1 MRKYIDLEEGVHTT
15 EQVRALA
22 DRLRARADELAA
34 EAVETLEQRVPDY
47 LRQLG
52 FEGESPMEISR
63 ADIDAIAGVL
73 ATTGTPLPREVIKQ
87 AVDLGRRRARQ
98 GVTLEHLLE
107 ADVILREV
115 AVKHLEAA
123 LLEQPESAD
132 TLALAERRLDSHRD
146 AAILALT
153 RGYLAGHAEGYER
166 EQRELAALMSIM
178 RAVSRSLEA
187 GEIAEAAVSEICRAM
202 GLTQGVIWLTPRE
215 RPESLVT
222 LRTFGL
228 TRREEAAL
236 GAEMPIPPELE
247 DALVSD
253 LPVQLQLDPKNPGFP
268 GVRSILAV
276 ALRGRG
282 DTVGL
287 MVVGAPGERDFT
299 AHDVAFSALV
309 GEHVGVALANAEQHV
324 REARTDFLTGLANR
338 PEFERSIQRQI
349 AAAKR
354 YSRPLTVLLLDLD
367 NLKRI
372 NDTHGHHWG
381 DAAIQAVAR
390 ALRSVV
396 RASDVCARLGGDEFG
411 LVMPE
416 AGADEAG
423 VIIDRVR
430 QALEDASREDDLPE
444 PAGVS
449 IGFAVWEHG
458 SDWKRLLQVADERLY
473 EDKRSRHIQSKH
485 PDR

>member
-1 MRKYIDLEEGVHTT
+1 MRKYTELEEGVETT

-22 DRLRARADELAA
+22 DQLRARAHELAA

-47 LRQLG
+47 LLQLG
-52 FEGESPMEISR
+52 FDGENPVEVSR

-73 ATTGTPLPREVIKQ
+73 ATTGRPLPRDLIKQ
-87 AVDLGRRRARQ
+87 AVDIGRRRARQ

-123 LLEQPESAD
+123 LLEQPDHAD

-153 RGYLAGHAEGYER
+153 RGYLAGHAEGFER
-166 EQRELAALMSIM
+166 EHRELAALMSIM

-187 GEIAEAAVSEICRAM
+187 GEIADAAVAETCRAM
-202 GLTQGVIWLTPRE
+202 GLEQGVIWLTPRE

-228 TRREEAAL
+228 DRREDAAL
-236 GAEMPIPPELE
+236 GSEMPIPAELE
-247 DALVSD
+247 EALLSD
-253 LPVQLQLDPKNPGFP
+253 LPVQLQLDPRNPGFP
-268 GVRSILAV
+268 GTRSILAV

-287 MVVGAPGERDFT
+287 MVVGAPGEREFN
-299 AHDVAFSALV
+299 AHDIAFAALV

-324 REARTDFLTGLANR
+324 REARTDHLTGLANR
-338 PEFERSIQRQI
+338 PEFERAVQRQI
-349 AAAKR
+349 AASKR
-354 YSRPLTVLLLDLD
+354 YGRPLTVLLLDLD
-367 NLKRI
+367 NLKLI
-372 NDTHGHHWG
+372 NDTYGHHWG

-390 ALRSVV
+390 SLRSVV

-416 AGADEAG
+416 AGTDEAEV
-423 VIIDRVR
+423 VISRVR
-430 QALEDASREDDLPE
+430 QALDAASREADLPE
-444 PAGVS
+444 PAGIS
-449 IGFAVWEHG
+449 IGFATWQAG
-458 SDWKRLLQVADERLY
+458 TDWKQLLLTADERLY
-473 EDKRSRHIQSKH
+473 VDKRSRRVRSTEAT
-485 PDR
+485 P

>member
-1 MRKYIDLEEGVHTT
+1 MQQTT
-15 EQVRALA
+15 EQVRELA
-22 DRLRARADELAA
+22 VQLRARADELAA
-34 EAVETLEQRVPDY
+34 QAVETLGQRVPDY

-52 FEGESPMEISR
+52 FEGVSALEVSR

-87 AVDLGRRRARQ
+87 AVDMGRRRALQ

-115 AVKHLEAA
+115 AVRHLEATI
-123 LLEQPESAD
+123 EEGPQGAD

-153 RGYLAGHAEGYER
+153 RGYLAGHAEGFER
-166 EQRELAALMSIM
+166 EHRELAALMSIM
-178 RAVSRSLEA
+178 RAVSRSLDA
-187 GEIAEAAVSEICRAM
+187 GEIAEAAVTETCRAM
-202 GLTQGVIWLTPRE
+202 GLEHGVVWLLPRE
-215 RPESLVT
+215 RPDSMVL
-222 LRTFGL
+222 LRSYGL
-228 TRREEAAL
+228 TMKDEKAL

-247 DALVSD
+247 EAFISD
-253 LPVQLQLDPKNPGFP
+253 LPVQLQLNPKNPGFP
-268 GVRSILAV
+268 GQRSVLAV

-287 MVVGAPGERDFT
+287 MVIGTPGSHEFSP
-299 AHDVAFSALV
+299 HDVALAALV

-324 REARTDFLTGLANR
+324 REARTDHLTGLANR
-338 PEFERSIQRQI
+338 PEFERAVQRQI
-349 AAAKR
+349 AASKR
-354 YSRPLTVLLLDLD
+354 YGRLLTVVLLDLD
-367 NLKRI
+367 NLKLI

-390 ALRSVV
+390 SLRSVV

-416 AGADEAG
+416 AGPDEAA
-423 VIIDRVR
+423 VIVDRVR
-430 QALEDASREDDLPE
+430 QALDLASREVELPE
-444 PAGVS
+444 PAGIS
-449 IGFAVWEHG
+449 IGFATWERG
-458 SDWKRLLQVADERLY
+458 TDWKRLLQAADERLY
-473 EDKRSRHIQSKH
+473 EDKRARHVRSAQTPS
-485 PDR
+485 